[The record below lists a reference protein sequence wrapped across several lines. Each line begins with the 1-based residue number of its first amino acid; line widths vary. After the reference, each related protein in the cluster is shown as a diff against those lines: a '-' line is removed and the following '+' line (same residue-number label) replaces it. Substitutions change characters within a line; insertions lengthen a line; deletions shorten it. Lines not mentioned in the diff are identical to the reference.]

1 MLNNSGE
8 ETSFQM
14 KKKNEETREMRTKKE
29 NM

>member
-8 ETSFQM
+8 ETSFEM
-14 KKKNEETREMRTKKE
+14 RKNEETREMRTKKE